1 MIRFEIKN
9 QETGKTEI
17 YKKDFITLEKS
28 KMLYVFRSGRK
39 GT

>member
-17 YKKDFITLEKS
+17 YKKDFITLGE
-28 KMLYVFRSGRK
+28 VENAIRI
-39 GT
+39 